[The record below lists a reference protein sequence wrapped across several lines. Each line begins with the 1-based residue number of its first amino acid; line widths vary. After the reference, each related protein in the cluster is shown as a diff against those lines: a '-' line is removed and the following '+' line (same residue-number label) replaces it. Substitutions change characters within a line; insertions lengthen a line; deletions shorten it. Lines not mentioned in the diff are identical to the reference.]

1 MTTFKELAE
10 AWIASREH
18 CNGSLGRI
26 RFWVDELGPL
36 QVDQISEDQV
46 DQAISRLV
54 ARGKLKGG
62 TGKDRGQPT
71 GQPLSGSTINRFVS
85 TLAGLFKY
93 ARRLRVLPRSH
104 VPPTRGFEKAPEP
117 VDPDKYFRPE
127 EVERLL
133 AVARVVDQRW
143 KKLPA
148 LIVLGFHTGVRIG
161 NLKELRWEDIDFEAK
176 TASIAVTKNGR
187 PHIAPLT
194 ESCIEELQ
202 KLSKGDPASLIYK
215 SYLTEKAFNHRYLL
229 NKACKEADFEGRT
242 FHWLRHGCGSALA
255 SAGVSQAQIM
265 QVMAHRTLSASARYM
280 HSNVEDR
287 KSVVERVFQ

>member
-1 MTTFKELAE
+1 MNMTTFKELAE

-18 CNGSLGRI
+18 CSGSLGRI
-26 RFWVDELGPL
+26 RFWVDEFGPL
-36 QVDQISEDQV
+36 PVESISEDQV

-71 GQPLSGSTINRFVS
+71 GEPLSGATINRFVS

-161 NLKELRWEDIDFEAK
+161 NLK
-176 TASIAVTKNGR
+176 
-187 PHIAPLT
+187 
-194 ESCIEELQ
+194 
-202 KLSKGDPASLIYK
+202 
-215 SYLTEKAFNHRYLL
+215 
-229 NKACKEADFEGRT
+229 
-242 FHWLRHGCGSALA
+242 
-255 SAGVSQAQIM
+255 
-265 QVMAHRTLSASARYM
+265 
-280 HSNVEDR
+280 
-287 KSVVERVFQ
+287 

>member
-18 CNGSLGRI
+18 CSGSLGRI
-26 RFWVDELGPL
+26 RFWVDEFGPL

-46 DQAISRLV
+46 DQAINRLV

-62 TGKDRGQPT
+62 TGQDRGQPT

-93 ARRLRVLPRSH
+93 ARRLRVLQRSH

-117 VDPDKYFRPE
+117 VDPDKYVRPE

-133 AVARVVDQRW
+133 AVARVVDRRW

-148 LIVLGFHTGVRIG
+148 LIVLGFHTGIRIG
-161 NLKELRWEDIDFEAK
+161 NLKSLKWEDIDFDAK

-187 PHIAPLT
+187 PHVAPLT
-194 ESCIEELQ
+194 DSCIEELRKLQ
-202 KLSKGDPASLIYK
+202 KAEPTSLIFK
-215 SYLTEKAFNHRYLL
+215 SYRSEKPFNHRALL
-229 NKACKEADFEGRT
+229 QKVCKEAGFEGRT

-255 SAGVSQAQIM
+255 NAGVSQAQIM
-265 QVMAHRTLSASARYM
+265 QVMAHRTLTASARYM

-287 KSVVERVFQ
+287 KSVVERVFK